1 MPLTAAELVLR
12 ATHKARAGL
21 APSEAR
27 IYDDNAYLLIK
38 DALSELAMRAA
49 RNSERRPLL
58 MRSFALT
65 FVDGAALITGGS
77 FDGLARD
84 LIRWSLL
91 YDPDDTNQRFPY
103 QFRHHLAD
111 LRRNLNS
118 AFGYWALSDSVTAV
132 TRARDVSG
140 DNALTSLNG
149 TGALRAVYI
158 PDFSGNNPLP
168 AGGEFDD
175 WAVQILAEM
184 LVAGRAAPATA
195 KK

>member
-12 ATHKARAGL
+12 ATRKARAGL

-38 DALSELAMRAA
+38 DAMGELAARAA
-49 RNSERRPLL
+49 RNSEKRPLL

-65 FVDGAALITGGS
+65 FVDGAATLVGGT

-84 LIRWSLL
+84 HIRWSLL
-91 YDPDDTNQRFPY
+91 YDPDDTAQRFPY

-118 AFGYWALSDSVTAV
+118 AFGYWALSDSATIA
-132 TRARDVSG
+132 TRQRNQSG
-140 DNALTSLNG
+140 EGALTSLNG
-149 TGALRAVYI
+149 TGALRALYT
-158 PDFSGNNPLP
+158 PDFSGSNPLP

-175 WAVQILAEM
+175 WAVEILAEM
-184 LVAGRAAPATA
+184 LVAGRAAPA

>member
-12 ATHKARAGL
+12 ATRKARAGL

-27 IYDDNAYLLIK
+27 IYDDNAYLLIE
-38 DALSELAMRAA
+38 DALAELATRAA
-49 RNSERRPLL
+49 MNSEKRPLL

-65 FVDGAALITGGS
+65 FIDGVATITGGP
-77 FDGLARD
+77 FDGLSRD
-84 LIRWSLL
+84 YIRWSLL
-91 YDPDDTNQRFPY
+91 YDPDDTTQRFAY
-103 QFRHHLAD
+103 QFRPHLSD
-111 LRRNLNS
+111 LKRNLNP
-118 AFGYWALSDSVTAV
+118 AFGYWALGDQATIA
-132 TRARDVSG
+132 TRARNVAG
-140 DNALTSLNG
+140 ETALISLNG

-175 WAVQILAEM
+175 WAIAILAEM
-184 LVAGRAAPATA
+184 LVAGRTAPA

>member
-1 MPLTAAELVLR
+1 MALTAAELVLR
-12 ATHKARAGL
+12 ATRKARAGL

-38 DALSELAMRAA
+38 DAMGELSMRAA
-49 RNSERRPLL
+49 RNSEKRPLI
-58 MRSFALT
+58 MRAFALT
-65 FVDGAALITGGS
+65 FVDGVALLTGAA

-91 YDPDDTNQRFPY
+91 YDPDDTTQRFVY
-103 QFRHHLAD
+103 QFRHHLVD
-111 LRRNLNS
+111 LKRNLNS
-118 AFGYWALSDSVTAV
+118 AFGYWAMSDSVTIQ
-132 TRARDVSG
+132 TRARDVG
-140 DNALTSLNG
+140 DDSALTRLNG

-175 WAVQILAEM
+175 WAVQILTEM
-184 LVAGRAAPATA
+184 LVAGRAPA

>member
-38 DALSELAMRAA
+38 DAMGELSARAA
-49 RNSERRPLL
+49 RNSEKRPLL

-65 FVDGAALITGGS
+65 FVDGVALLTGAT

-84 LIRWSLL
+84 HIRWALL
-91 YDPDDTNQRFPY
+91 YDPNDASQRFSY

-111 LRRNLNS
+111 LKRTLNP
-118 AFGYWALSDSVTAV
+118 AFGYWALSDSVTAQ
-132 TRARDVSG
+132 TRARDIFG
-140 DNALTSLNG
+140 DTALTALNG
-149 TGALRAVYI
+149 DGVLRAIYT
-158 PDFSGNNPLP
+158 PDFSGLNPLP
-168 AGGEFDD
+168 SGGEFDD
-175 WAVQILAEM
+175 WAIQILAEM
-184 LVAGRAAPATA
+184 LVAGRAAPA

>member
-1 MPLTAAELVLR
+1 MALTAAELVLR

-38 DALSELAMRAA
+38 DAMGELAMRAA
-49 RNSERRPLL
+49 TNSEKRPLI
-58 MRSFALT
+58 MRAFAPT
-65 FVDGAALITGGS
+65 FVDGAALLTGGT

-91 YDPDDTNQRFPY
+91 YDPDDTTQRFVY

-111 LRRNLNS
+111 LKRNLNS

-132 TRARDVSG
+132 TRARDVAG
-140 DNALTSLNG
+140 DGALTSLNG
-149 TGALRAVYI
+149 TGVLRAVYI

-168 AGGEFDD
+168 PGGEFDD
-175 WAVQILAEM
+175 WAVAILAEM
-184 LVAGRAAPATA
+184 LVAGRAAPT